1 MNLLT
6 HAISYLLIFN
16 LAMPST
22 NCQCASEMSGTI
34 DHGNAHSV
42 VHDTNSHS
50 AVGHSAVGHS
60 AVSHSA
66 AGHNSTGHHPSGH
79 GMSHMSK
86 PEIAHNEVAIT
97 TTSTHQTCLEEN
109 CTEEAK
115 LIFVSSHNEL
125 ALELKQDQ
133 SGEPEYAFANSVFSL
148 TIAARGPP
156 QVISLQNPPK
166 VTYESPLTRF
176 DRQII

>member
-34 DHGNAHSV
+34 DHGNAHRV
-42 VHDTNSHS
+42 VHDTIS
-50 AVGHSAVGHS
+50 HS

-79 GMSHMSK
+79 GMSHMST

-97 TTSTHQTCLEEN
+97 ATSTHQTCLEEN
-109 CTEEAK
+109 CTEEAN
-115 LIFVSSHNEL
+115 LIVVSSHNEL

-133 SGEPEYAFANSVFSL
+133 SSEPEYAFANSVFSL

>member
-42 VHDTNSHS
+42 VHDTISHS
-50 AVGHSAVGHS
+50 AESHS

-66 AGHNSTGHHPSGH
+66 AGHNATGHHPSGH
-79 GMSHMSK
+79 GISHMST
-86 PEIAHNEVAIT
+86 PEIAPDEVAIT
-97 TTSTHQTCLEEN
+97 ATSTHQTCLEEN
-109 CTEEAK
+109 CTEEAN
-115 LIFVSSHNEL
+115 LIVVSSHNEL

-133 SGEPEYAFANSVFSL
+133 SSEPEYAFANSVFSL

>member
-22 NCQCASEMSGTI
+22 NCQCASEMSGTV

-42 VHDTNSHS
+42 VHDTISHS
-50 AVGHSAVGHS
+50 AVGHNAEI
-60 AVSHSA
+60 HSA
-66 AGHNSTGHHPSGH
+66 AAHNSTGHHPSGH
-79 GMSHMSK
+79 GISHMST
-86 PEIAHNEVAIT
+86 PEIAPNEVAIT
-97 TTSTHQTCLEEN
+97 ATSTHQTCLEEN
-109 CTEEAK
+109 CTEEAN
-115 LIFVSSHNEL
+115 LIVVSSHNEL

-133 SGEPEYAFANSVFSL
+133 SSEPEYAFANSVFSL

>member
-1 MNLLT
+1 MNLLI

-42 VHDTNSHS
+42 IHDTISHS
-50 AVGHSAVGHS
+50 AESHS

-79 GMSHMSK
+79 GVSHMST

-97 TTSTHQTCLEEN
+97 ATSTHQTCLEEN
-109 CTEEAK
+109 CTEEAN
-115 LIFVSSHNEL
+115 LIVVSSHNEL

-133 SGEPEYAFANSVFSL
+133 SSEPEYAFANSVFSL

>member
-42 VHDTNSHS
+42 IHDTISHS
-50 AVGHSAVGHS
+50 AESHS

-79 GMSHMSK
+79 GMSHMST

-97 TTSTHQTCLEEN
+97 ATATHQTCLEEN
-109 CTEEAK
+109 CTEEAN
-115 LIFVSSHNEL
+115 LIVVSSHNEL

-133 SGEPEYAFANSVFSL
+133 SSEPEYAFANSVFSL

>member
-79 GMSHMSK
+79 GMSHVST

-97 TTSTHQTCLEEN
+97 ATSTHQTCLEEN
-109 CTEEAK
+109 CTEEAN
-115 LIFVSSHNEL
+115 LLVVSSHNEL

-133 SGEPEYAFANSVFSL
+133 SSEPEYAFANSVFSL

>member
-6 HAISYLLIFN
+6 RAISYLLIFN

-42 VHDTNSHS
+42 VHDTISHS
-50 AVGHSAVGHS
+50 AESHS

-79 GMSHMSK
+79 GMSRMSA

-97 TTSTHQTCLEEN
+97 ATSTHQTCLEEN
-109 CTEEAK
+109 CTEEAN
-115 LIFVSSHNEL
+115 LIVVSSHDEL

-133 SGEPEYAFANSVFSL
+133 SSEPEYAFANSVFSL

>member
-42 VHDTNSHS
+42 IHDTISNSAES
-50 AVGHSAVGHS
+50 HS

-79 GMSHMSK
+79 GMSHMST

-97 TTSTHQTCLEEN
+97 ATSTHQTCLEEN
-109 CTEEAK
+109 CTEEAN
-115 LIFVSSHNEL
+115 LIVVSSHNEL

-133 SGEPEYAFANSVFSL
+133 SSEPEYAFANSVFSL

>member
-16 LAMPST
+16 LATPST

-42 VHDTNSHS
+42 IHDTISHS
-50 AVGHSAVGHS
+50 AESHS

-79 GMSHMSK
+79 GMSHMST

-97 TTSTHQTCLEEN
+97 ATSTHQTCLEEN
-109 CTEEAK
+109 CTEEAN
-115 LIFVSSHNEL
+115 LIVVSSHNEL

-133 SGEPEYAFANSVFSL
+133 SSEPEYAFANSVFSL

>member
-42 VHDTNSHS
+42 IHDTISHS
-50 AVGHSAVGHS
+50 AESHS

-79 GMSHMSK
+79 GISHMST

-97 TTSTHQTCLEEN
+97 ATSTHQTCLEEN
-109 CTEEAK
+109 CTEEAN
-115 LIFVSSHNEL
+115 LIVVSSHNEL

-133 SGEPEYAFANSVFSL
+133 SSEPEYAFANSVFSL

>member
-42 VHDTNSHS
+42 VHDTISHS
-50 AVGHSAVGHS
+50 AVGHNAEI
-60 AVSHSA
+60 HSA
-66 AGHNSTGHHPSGH
+66 AAHNSTGHHPSGH
-79 GMSHMSK
+79 GISHMST
-86 PEIAHNEVAIT
+86 PEIAPNEVAIT
-97 TTSTHQTCLEEN
+97 ATSTHQTCLEEN
-109 CTEEAK
+109 CTEEAN
-115 LIFVSSHNEL
+115 LIVVSSHNEL

-133 SGEPEYAFANSVFSL
+133 SSEPEYAFANSVFSL

>member
-42 VHDTNSHS
+42 IHDTISHS
-50 AVGHSAVGHS
+50 AESHS

-66 AGHNSTGHHPSGH
+66 AGLNSTGHHPSGH
-79 GMSHMSK
+79 GMSHTST

-97 TTSTHQTCLEEN
+97 ATSTHQTCLEEN
-109 CTEEAK
+109 CTEEAN
-115 LIFVSSHNEL
+115 LIVVSSHNEL

-133 SGEPEYAFANSVFSL
+133 SSEPEYAFANSVFSL

>member
-42 VHDTNSHS
+42 VHDTI
-50 AVGHSAVGHS
+50 GHSAESHS

-79 GMSHMSK
+79 GMSHMST

-97 TTSTHQTCLEEN
+97 ATSTHQTCLEEN
-109 CTEEAK
+109 CTEEAN
-115 LIFVSSHNEL
+115 LIVVSSHNEL

-133 SGEPEYAFANSVFSL
+133 SSEPEYAFANSVFSL

>member
-42 VHDTNSHS
+42 IHDTINHS
-50 AVGHSAVGHS
+50 AESHS

-79 GMSHMSK
+79 GMSHMST

-97 TTSTHQTCLEEN
+97 ATSTHQTCLEEN
-109 CTEEAK
+109 CTEEAN
-115 LIFVSSHNEL
+115 LIVVSSHNEL

-133 SGEPEYAFANSVFSL
+133 SSEPEYAFANSVFSL

>member
-6 HAISYLLIFN
+6 HVISYLLIFN

-22 NCQCASEMSGTI
+22 NCQCASEMSSTI

-42 VHDTNSHS
+42 IHDNI
-50 AVGHSAVGHS
+50 
-60 AVSHSA
+60 SHSA

-79 GMSHMSK
+79 GMSHMST

-97 TTSTHQTCLEEN
+97 ATSTHQTCLEEN
-109 CTEEAK
+109 CTEEAN
-115 LIFVSSHNEL
+115 LIVVSSHNEL

-133 SGEPEYAFANSVFSL
+133 SSEPEYAFANSVFSL

>member
-42 VHDTNSHS
+42 IHDTISHS
-50 AVGHSAVGHS
+50 AESHS

-79 GMSHMSK
+79 GMSHMST

-97 TTSTHQTCLEEN
+97 ATSTHQTCLEEN
-109 CTEEAK
+109 CTEEAN
-115 LIFVSSHNEL
+115 LIVVSSHNEL

-133 SGEPEYAFANSVFSL
+133 SSEPEYAFANSVFSL

-176 DRQII
+176 ELQII

>member
-42 VHDTNSHS
+42 VHDTISHS
-50 AVGHSAVGHS
+50 AESHS

-79 GMSHMSK
+79 GMSHMST

-97 TTSTHQTCLEEN
+97 ATSTHQTCLEEN
-109 CTEEAK
+109 CTEEAN
-115 LIFVSSHNEL
+115 LIVVSSHNEL

-133 SGEPEYAFANSVFSL
+133 SSEPEYAFANSVFSL

>member
-42 VHDTNSHS
+42 IHDTIS
-50 AVGHSAVGHS
+50 HS

-66 AGHNSTGHHPSGH
+66 AGHNATGHHPSGH
-79 GMSHMSK
+79 GMSHMSA

-97 TTSTHQTCLEEN
+97 ATATHQTCLEEN
-109 CTEEAK
+109 CTEEAN
-115 LIFVSSHNEL
+115 LIVVSSHNEL

-133 SGEPEYAFANSVFSL
+133 SSEPEYAFANSVFSL

>member
-42 VHDTNSHS
+42 IHDTISHS
-50 AVGHSAVGHS
+50 AESHS

-66 AGHNSTGHHPSGH
+66 AGHNATGHHPSGH
-79 GMSHMSK
+79 GMSHMSA

-97 TTSTHQTCLEEN
+97 ATSTHQTCLEEN
-109 CTEEAK
+109 CTEEAN
-115 LIFVSSHNEL
+115 LIVVSSHNEL

-133 SGEPEYAFANSVFSL
+133 SSEPEYAFANSVFSL

>member
-42 VHDTNSHS
+42 IHDTISHS
-50 AVGHSAVGHS
+50 AESHSAE
-60 AVSHSA
+60 SHSA

-79 GMSHMSK
+79 GMSHMST

-97 TTSTHQTCLEEN
+97 ATSTHQTCLEEN
-109 CTEEAK
+109 CTEEAN
-115 LIFVSSHNEL
+115 LIVVSSHNEL

-133 SGEPEYAFANSVFSL
+133 SSEPEYAFANSVFSL

>member
-42 VHDTNSHS
+42 IHDTIS
-50 AVGHSAVGHS
+50 HS

-79 GMSHMSK
+79 GMSHMST

-97 TTSTHQTCLEEN
+97 ATSTHQTCLEEN
-109 CTEEAK
+109 CTEEAN
-115 LIFVSSHNEL
+115 LIVVSSHNEL

-133 SGEPEYAFANSVFSL
+133 SSEPEYAFANSVFSL

>member
-22 NCQCASEMSGTI
+22 DCQCASEMRGTI

-42 VHDTNSHS
+42 IHDTIS
-50 AVGHSAVGHS
+50 HS

-79 GMSHMSK
+79 GVSHMST

-97 TTSTHQTCLEEN
+97 ATSTHQTCLEEN
-109 CTEEAK
+109 CTEEAN
-115 LIFVSSHNEL
+115 LIVVSSHNEL

-133 SGEPEYAFANSVFSL
+133 SSEPEYAFANSVFSL

>member
-42 VHDTNSHS
+42 VHDTFSHS
-50 AVGHSAVGHS
+50 AESHS

-66 AGHNSTGHHPSGH
+66 AGHNATGHHPSGH
-79 GMSHMSK
+79 GMSHMSA

-97 TTSTHQTCLEEN
+97 ATATHQTCLEEN
-109 CTEEAK
+109 CTEEAN
-115 LIFVSSHNEL
+115 LIVVSSHNEL

-133 SGEPEYAFANSVFSL
+133 SSEPEYAFANSVFSL

>member
-6 HAISYLLIFN
+6 RAISYLLIFN

-42 VHDTNSHS
+42 VHDTISHS
-50 AVGHSAVGHS
+50 AESHS

-79 GMSHMSK
+79 GISHMST
-86 PEIAHNEVAIT
+86 PEMAHNEVAIT
-97 TTSTHQTCLEEN
+97 ATSTHQTCLEEN
-109 CTEEAK
+109 CTEEAN
-115 LIFVSSHNEL
+115 LIVVSSHNEL

-133 SGEPEYAFANSVFSL
+133 SSEPEYAFANSVFSL

>member
-42 VHDTNSHS
+42 VHDTISHS
-50 AVGHSAVGHS
+50 AVG
-60 AVSHSA
+60 HSA

-79 GMSHMSK
+79 GISHMST

-97 TTSTHQTCLEEN
+97 ATSTHQTCLEEN
-109 CTEEAK
+109 CTEEAN
-115 LIFVSSHNEL
+115 LIVVSSHNEL

-133 SGEPEYAFANSVFSL
+133 SSEPEYAFANSVFSL

>member
-22 NCQCASEMSGTI
+22 NCQCASEMSDTI

-42 VHDTNSHS
+42 IHDTISHS
-50 AVGHSAVGHS
+50 AESHS

-79 GMSHMSK
+79 GMSHMST

-97 TTSTHQTCLEEN
+97 ATSTHQTCLEEN
-109 CTEEAK
+109 CTEEAN
-115 LIFVSSHNEL
+115 LIVVSSHNEL

-133 SGEPEYAFANSVFSL
+133 SSEPEYAFANSVFSL

>member
-42 VHDTNSHS
+42 IHDTISHS
-50 AVGHSAVGHS
+50 AESHS

-66 AGHNSTGHHPSGH
+66 AGHNSTGYHPSGH
-79 GMSHMSK
+79 GMSHMST

-97 TTSTHQTCLEEN
+97 ATSTHQTCLEEN
-109 CTEEAK
+109 CTEEAN
-115 LIFVSSHNEL
+115 LIVVSSHNEL

-133 SGEPEYAFANSVFSL
+133 SSEPEYAFANSVFSL

>member
-42 VHDTNSHS
+42 IHDTISHS
-50 AVGHSAVGHS
+50 AESHS

-66 AGHNSTGHHPSGH
+66 AGHNATGHHPSGH
-79 GMSHMSK
+79 GMSHMSA

-97 TTSTHQTCLEEN
+97 ATATHQTCLEEN
-109 CTEEAK
+109 CTEEAN
-115 LIFVSSHNEL
+115 LIVVSSHNEL

-133 SGEPEYAFANSVFSL
+133 SSEPEYAFANSVFSL

>member
-50 AVGHSAVGHS
+50 AVGHN

-66 AGHNSTGHHPSGH
+66 DGHNSTGHHPSGH
-79 GMSHMSK
+79 GMSHMST

-97 TTSTHQTCLEEN
+97 ATSTHQTCLEEN
-109 CTEEAK
+109 CTEEAN
-115 LIFVSSHNEL
+115 LIVVSSHNEL

-133 SGEPEYAFANSVFSL
+133 SSEPEYAFANSVFSL
-148 TIAARGPP
+148 TIAAREPL

>member
-42 VHDTNSHS
+42 IHDTISHS
-50 AVGHSAVGHS
+50 AESHS

-79 GMSHMSK
+79 GVSHMST

-97 TTSTHQTCLEEN
+97 ATSTHQTCLEEN
-109 CTEEAK
+109 CTEEAN
-115 LIFVSSHNEL
+115 LIVVSSHNEL

-133 SGEPEYAFANSVFSL
+133 SSEPEYAFANSVFSL

>member
-42 VHDTNSHS
+42 IHDTVSHS
-50 AVGHSAVGHS
+50 AE
-60 AVSHSA
+60 SHSA

-79 GMSHMSK
+79 GMSHMST

-97 TTSTHQTCLEEN
+97 ATSTHQTCLEEN
-109 CTEEAK
+109 CTEEAN
-115 LIFVSSHNEL
+115 LIVVSSHNEL

-133 SGEPEYAFANSVFSL
+133 SSEPEYAFANSVFSL

>member
-34 DHGNAHSV
+34 DHGNAHNV
-42 VHDTNSHS
+42 IHDTIS
-50 AVGHSAVGHS
+50 HS

-79 GMSHMSK
+79 GMSHMST

-97 TTSTHQTCLEEN
+97 ATSTHQTCLEEN
-109 CTEEAK
+109 CTEEAN
-115 LIFVSSHNEL
+115 LIVVSSHNEL

-133 SGEPEYAFANSVFSL
+133 SSEPEYAFANSVFSL

>member
-42 VHDTNSHS
+42 IHDTIS
-50 AVGHSAVGHS
+50 HS

-79 GMSHMSK
+79 GVSHMST

-97 TTSTHQTCLEEN
+97 ATSTHQTCLEEN
-109 CTEEAK
+109 CTEEAN
-115 LIFVSSHNEL
+115 LIVVSSHNEL

-133 SGEPEYAFANSVFSL
+133 SSEPEYAFANSVFSL

>member
-42 VHDTNSHS
+42 IHDTIS
-50 AVGHSAVGHS
+50 HS

-66 AGHNSTGHHPSGH
+66 AGLNSTGHHPSGH
-79 GMSHMSK
+79 GMSHMST

-97 TTSTHQTCLEEN
+97 ATSTHQTCLEEN
-109 CTEEAK
+109 CTEEAN
-115 LIFVSSHNEL
+115 LIVVSSHNEL

-133 SGEPEYAFANSVFSL
+133 SSEPEYAFANSVFSL

>member
-42 VHDTNSHS
+42 IHDTISHS
-50 AVGHSAVGHS
+50 AESHS

-79 GMSHMSK
+79 GMSHMST

-97 TTSTHQTCLEEN
+97 ATSTHQTCLEEN
-109 CTEEAK
+109 CTEEAN
-115 LIFVSSHNEL
+115 LIVVSSHNEL

-133 SGEPEYAFANSVFSL
+133 SSEPEYAFANSVFSL

>member
-42 VHDTNSHS
+42 IHDTIRHS
-50 AVGHSAVGHS
+50 AESHS

-66 AGHNSTGHHPSGH
+66 ADHNSTGHHPSGH
-79 GMSHMSK
+79 GMSHMSA

-97 TTSTHQTCLEEN
+97 ATSTHQTCLEEN
-109 CTEEAK
+109 CTEEAN
-115 LIFVSSHNEL
+115 LIVVSSHNEL

-133 SGEPEYAFANSVFSL
+133 SSEPEYAFANSVFSL

>member
-42 VHDTNSHS
+42 IHDTITHSAESHS
-50 AVGHSAVGHS
+50 AVS
-60 AVSHSA
+60 
-66 AGHNSTGHHPSGH
+66 HNSTGHHPSGH
-79 GMSHMSK
+79 GMSHMST

-97 TTSTHQTCLEEN
+97 ATSTHQTCLEEN
-109 CTEEAK
+109 CTEEAN
-115 LIFVSSHNEL
+115 LIVVSSHNEL

-133 SGEPEYAFANSVFSL
+133 SSEPEYAFANSVFSL

>member
-42 VHDTNSHS
+42 VHDTISHS
-50 AVGHSAVGHS
+50 AEGHS

-79 GMSHMSK
+79 GMSHMST

-97 TTSTHQTCLEEN
+97 ATSTHQTCLEEN
-109 CTEEAK
+109 CTEEAN
-115 LIFVSSHNEL
+115 LIVVSSHNEL

-133 SGEPEYAFANSVFSL
+133 SSEPEYAFANSVFSL

>member
-42 VHDTNSHS
+42 IHDTISHS
-50 AVGHSAVGHS
+50 AESHS

-79 GMSHMSK
+79 GMSHMST

-97 TTSTHQTCLEEN
+97 ATSTHQTCLEEN
-109 CTEEAK
+109 CTEEAN
-115 LIFVSSHNEL
+115 LIVVSSHNEL

-133 SGEPEYAFANSVFSL
+133 SSEPEYAFANSVFSL

-166 VTYESPLTRF
+166 VTYESPLPRF

>member
-42 VHDTNSHS
+42 VHDTISHS
-50 AVGHSAVGHS
+50 AE
-60 AVSHSA
+60 SHSA
-66 AGHNSTGHHPSGH
+66 AAHNSTGHHPSGH
-79 GMSHMSK
+79 GISHMST

-97 TTSTHQTCLEEN
+97 ATSTHQTCLEEN
-109 CTEEAK
+109 CTEEAN
-115 LIFVSSHNEL
+115 LIVVSSHNEL

-133 SGEPEYAFANSVFSL
+133 SSEPEYAFANSVFSL